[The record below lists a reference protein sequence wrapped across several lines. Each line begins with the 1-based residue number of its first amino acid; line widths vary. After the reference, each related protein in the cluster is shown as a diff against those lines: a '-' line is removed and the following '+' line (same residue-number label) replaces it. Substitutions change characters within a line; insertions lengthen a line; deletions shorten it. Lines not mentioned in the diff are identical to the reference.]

1 MKKFWKPL
9 ILAAA
14 LTALCVAPAHALEY
28 VAPSSVSLASAYGE
42 SSLTALGL
50 LSPQSLGG
58 GFAGAP
64 QYNIDGAEDYLFGRP
79 TSDNTIYEWENP
91 NVDRSKN
98 TALIPP
104 GFGAPTS
111 YLPGSGEYLTPNLVP
126 GALSGGL
133 VNQVGSV
140 GNPNGGTSINTMG
153 SGYPAADTSVD
164 SSGFPTVDT
173 GVSGTGGQATTFTE
187 VTSGLYYSNGSL
199 GTLKIP
205 SIGLTVGVYEGTG
218 SAHLLEGAGHFE
230 GTSIWNGNI
239 AIAGHNRGVRNDF
252 GKIHTLKSG
261 DTITLTTALGTR
273 TYAVTSVSKVS
284 VNDTSG
290 LSASTDNQITLY
302 TCVENQPAYRWCV
315 RALET

>member
-28 VAPSSVSLASAYGE
+28 S
-42 SSLTALGL
+42 
-50 LSPQSLGG
+50 
-58 GFAGAP
+58 
-64 QYNIDGAEDYLFGRP
+64 IDGAEDYLFGRP
-79 TSDNTIYEWENP
+79 TSDDTIYEWENP

-104 GFGAPTS
+104 GFGTPTS
-111 YLPGSGEYLTPNLVP
+111 YLPNSGEYLTPNLVP
-126 GALSGGL
+126 GALNGGL

-140 GNPNGGTSINTMG
+140 GNPNGGTPTNATG

-173 GVSGTGGQATTFTE
+173 GVSGTGGQITAFTE

-218 SAHLLEGAGHFE
+218 SAPLLKGAGHFE
-230 GTSIWNGNI
+230 GTSIWLGNVC
-239 AIAGHNRGVRNDF
+239 IAGHNRGVRNDF
-252 GKIHTLKSG
+252 GKIHTLKTG
-261 DTITLTTALGTR
+261 DTITFTTALGTR

-315 RALET
+315 RALEA

>member
-1 MKKFWKPL
+1 MKRHLCIFFL
-9 ILAAA
+9 TAA
-14 LTALCVAPAHALEY
+14 LAALCVAPAHG
-28 VAPSSVSLASAYGE
+28 VAPSSASLASANGE
-42 SSLTALGL
+42 SSLTTLGL

-64 QYNIDGAEDYLFGRP
+64 QYTIDGPEDYLFGRP
-79 TSDNTIYEWENP
+79 TSDDTIYEWENP

-104 GFGAPTS
+104 GFGTPTS
-111 YLPGSGEYLTPNLVP
+111 YLPNSGEYLTPNLVP

-140 GNPNGGTSINTMG
+140 GNPNGGTPTNTTG
-153 SGYPAADTSVD
+153 SGYPAPSTSLD
-164 SSGFPTVDT
+164 SSGYPTV
-173 GVSGTGGQATTFTE
+173 SGGGSTGGQATAFTE
-187 VTSGLYYSNGSL
+187 VTSSLYYSNGSL

-218 SAHLLEGAGHFE
+218 SAPLLKGAGHFE
-230 GTSIWNGNI
+230 GTSIWLGNVCL
-239 AIAGHNRGVRNDF
+239 AGHNRGVRNDF

-261 DTITLTTALGTR
+261 DTITFTTVLGTM
-273 TYAVTSVSKVS
+273 TYSVSSVTKVAVT
-284 VNDTSG
+284 DTSG
-290 LSASTDNQITLY
+290 LSATAHNQITLY

-315 RALET
+315 KAVAAS

>member
-9 ILAAA
+9 ILAA

-42 SSLTALGL
+42 SSLTTLGL

-104 GFGAPTS
+104 GFGTPTS

-133 VNQVGSV
+133 VNQVGSE
-140 GNPNGGTSINTMG
+140 GNPNGGTSTNTMG
-153 SGYPAADTSVD
+153 SGYPTADTSVD

-173 GVSGTGGQATTFTE
+173 GVSGTGGQATAFTE
-187 VTSGLYYSNGSL
+187 VTSSMYYSNGSL

-218 SAHLLEGAGHFE
+218 SAPLLKGAGHFE

-290 LSASTDNQITLY
+290 LSASIDNQITLY

-315 RALET
+315 RAQET